1 MLALVVAVVSSA
13 VVVGAGTGASA
24 AAFTGPHPASVGRPF
39 RRRRLVTPD
48 RAGHRLH
55 YAPNGNF
62 STTGTYLPGSDG
74 FNIADAS
81 SIAQVDSLPVGVKAL
96 VYLGLCD
103 GADTNFIDLVQQF
116 IGNPDVY
123 GFYLVDEPD
132 PTGEYSPQCPATD
145 LKAESDWIHANDP
158 GTVTVHRAMNLGT
171 PTQPDFMDT
180 YNSANTDIDLFG
192 LDPYPCMKELHGC
205 DNDVI
210 GLSVSAALA
219 SGLTTDQIVPVY
231 QAFGGGGYRQWTVPT
246 PAEELEILSTWR
258 SLTPDPAFDFAYSW
272 GQQSSDRSLQNE
284 PKLQAVF
291 DQPQNGVPAAAPS
304 RSPPPRCR
312 PPAGNPVPRP
322 TPGGW
327 RCRLPTGR
335 RWPACPRACASPVA
349 GRGHLPGRRSRTIPR
364 LPTTSRCLWC
374 TDSNRGRPADRWRHP
389 VAGRRLTDRQGPSAG
404 DRTTPNRRRPLR
416 SRPVSGSPVGASRRI
431 DRLGNVSPWTNRS
444 C

>member
-1 MLALVVAVVSSA
+1 MTKRLSRPTWVLALVVAVVSSA

-24 AAFTGPHPASVGRPF
+24 AAFTGPAPGLGRATVPTSTAGDSPIGP
-39 RRRRLVTPD
+39 VT
-48 RAGHRLH
+48 ALH

-158 GTVTVHRAMNLGT
+158 GTVTFIVLMNLGT
-171 PTQPDFMDT
+171 PSQPDFMDA

-272 GQQSSDRSLQNE
+272 GQQSSDRSLENE

-291 DQPQNGVPAAAPS
+291 DQQNGVPAAAPLQITTTSLPAAS
-304 RSPPPRCR
+304 R
-312 PPAGNPVPRP
+312 GVPYRVQLQAV
-322 TPGGW
+322 GGVGPYHW
-327 RCRLPTGR
+327 K
-335 RWPACPRACASPVA
+335 AVA
-349 GRGHLPGRRSRTIPR
+349 GLPKGLRLSGGGVISGTAKPNDTPAAYNLSLSVHDSTRGARQTAGATLS
-364 LPTTSRCLWC
+364 L
-374 TDSNRGRPADRWRHP
+374 A
-389 VAGRRLTDRQGPSAG
+389 VA
-404 DRTTPNRRRPLR
+404 
-416 SRPVSGSPVGASRRI
+416 
-431 DRLGNVSPWTNRS
+431 
-444 C
+444 